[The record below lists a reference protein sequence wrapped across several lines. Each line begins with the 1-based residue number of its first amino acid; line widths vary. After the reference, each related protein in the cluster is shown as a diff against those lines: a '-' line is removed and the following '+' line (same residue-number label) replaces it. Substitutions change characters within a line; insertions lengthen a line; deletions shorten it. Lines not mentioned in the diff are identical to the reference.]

1 MGDDD
6 ITAVA
11 FRMSVPM
18 FDYNNDSKLKSK
30 KKNRLLLRER
40 ERKKEK
46 KERERENLY
55 FSLQYCNLDT
65 FLLTSGLEQELGES
79 PNSRPSHCS
88 AGDHRVVSQ
97 GALPFAGDGLRGA
110 GRCGGLRVVRG
121 RGLHAGQTG
130 RRRRGVGDGRLLR

>member
-1 MGDDD
+1 M
-6 ITAVA
+6 ILQSWL
-11 FRMSVPM
+11 SVCPCRCLTIIM
-18 FDYNNDSKLKSK
+18 ILKLKPK
-30 KKNRLLLRER
+30 KKKSSSFKRER
-40 ERKKEK
+40 ERERK

-110 GRCGGLRVVRG
+110 SRCGGLRVVRG